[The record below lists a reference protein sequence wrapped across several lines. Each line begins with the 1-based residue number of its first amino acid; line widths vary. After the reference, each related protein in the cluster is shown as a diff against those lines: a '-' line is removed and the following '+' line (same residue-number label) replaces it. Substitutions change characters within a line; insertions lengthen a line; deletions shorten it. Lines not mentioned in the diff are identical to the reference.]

1 MRPLSMM
8 HWTSP
13 YRDALPLDMFK
24 LVQLGTPHNNIHP
37 IQLTSGWVASC
48 WNAFF
53 LHFVFGRGE
62 WTLKRWNN
70 ASEYH
75 IRCTI
80 SLIKF
85 QLWKWKWIE
94 VQNELNPYEAS
105 SECAT
110 WIFADRF
117 SLKSSNETDIRL
129 SVKPYTP
136 DSGYGQYF
144 VPALC
149 KSGHFFTDLT
159 CAETDGETSL
169 LSINYMY
176 RRHH

>member
-1 MRPLSMM
+1 MVGKRAVRILMEC
-8 HWTSP
+8 
-13 YRDALPLDMFK
+13 F
-24 LVQLGTPHNNIHP
+24 LVTFE
-37 IQLTSGWVASC
+37 VARS
-48 WNAFF
+48 
-53 LHFVFGRGE
+53 E
-62 WTLKRWNN
+62 WTLKQSNN

-110 WIFADRF
+110 LIFADRF
-117 SLKSSNETDIRL
+117 SLKSSNETDIRS

-149 KSGHFFTDLT
+149 KSGQFFSLMFLSDTDYT
-159 CAETDGETSL
+159 
-169 LSINYMY
+169 Y
-176 RRHH
+176 RRRHWGIIYYPQFKTKNCDIKRRMNHDLIHRR